1 MRIWRTPPDQPT
13 GTRPALLLIAVL
25 AGLTYGWGM
34 SRQAVEV
41 YYAAAARS
49 MAQSWHN
56 FVFAAFDPD
65 ATISL
70 DKLPGGL
77 WPQAL
82 SVRIFGPHIWAL
94 VLPQVIEGSL
104 AVLVL
109 FTAVRRF
116 TGAAAALVA
125 VAVLAVTPAAIAL
138 NRGNVSD
145 SLLILLLLCAAA
157 ATAKAVESQ
166 RPPSRPAPPA
176 RTHPGSAR
184 WLLLAGGCVG
194 LAFQAKMIEAWL
206 ILPALAVTWLLA
218 GHDRLIRRLAQ
229 IGAAGL
235 VTLAVSLVWIVA
247 VSLVPAHDR
256 PAVDGSRH
264 NSLFEQV
271 FVYNASGRLTLLH
284 TQSPVTA
291 ADAPA
296 PLAEATLDSSSWVDR
311 IVAGRGGLDAGWLL
325 PAAVL
330 AGVAVLV
337 ARRQEPRTDPTRAG
351 AVLWLVWLAVEL
363 AAFTTSNTLNPYY
376 LAALA
381 PPIAGL
387 IGTGVAVAFPTLVK
401 RGPAGTVLG
410 LAGATVLYGC
420 WLLAPAGG
428 VRFAALGGA
437 VVLLAA
443 AALLLTGAIGR
454 LSSRGR
460 LTAVALVLAATFVE
474 PALASASLIR
484 NDWGPFDTPYEPA
497 ATSDLTQTQ
506 PLAVLQ
512 HSAGTV
518 ALLRRVQGSARYP
531 AATISSLVAAPMIF
545 ATGVEILPVGGFT
558 GVDPEPTVDQ
568 LQAAVARGDVRVFI
582 TVHLDDPRVAW
593 IEAHCRELPTRPT
606 VPTPG
611 VELSAYYC

>member
-1 MRIWRTPPDQPT
+1 MRIWRTPPGQPP

-94 VLPQVIEGSL
+94 VLPQVIEGAL

-145 SLLILLLLCAAA
+145 SLLILLLLGSVA
-157 ATAKAVESQ
+157 ATAKAIESGN
-166 RPPSRPAPPA
+166 
-176 RTHPGSAR
+176 TR
-184 WLLLAGGCVG
+184 WLLVAGGCVG

-206 ILPALAVTWLLA
+206 ILPALAVAWLLA
-218 GHDRLIRRLAQ
+218 GRDRLVRRLAQ

-235 VTLAVSLVWIVA
+235 VTLAVSLVWIAA

-264 NSLFEQV
+264 DSLFEQV
-271 FVYNASGRLTLLH
+271 FVYNASGRFAPLH
-284 TQSPVTA
+284 AESPVTA

-296 PLAEATLDSSSWVDR
+296 PLAEATLDNNSWVDR
-311 IVAGRGGLDAGWLL
+311 VVAGRGGLNAGWLL
-325 PAAVL
+325 PAALL
-330 AGVAVLV
+330 AGAVVLV
-337 ARRQEPRTDPTRAG
+337 TRRREPRTDPMRAG
-351 AVLWLVWLAVEL
+351 AVLWLVWLAIEFV
-363 AAFTTSNTLNPYY
+363 AFITSNTLNAYY

-387 IGTGVAVAFPTLVK
+387 IGTGVAVAFPALAR

-420 WLLAPAGG
+420 WLLAPAGA

-437 VVLLAA
+437 IILLAA
-443 AALLLTGAIGR
+443 AALLLTGAAGR
-454 LSSRGR
+454 LSARGR
-460 LTAVALVLAATFVE
+460 VTAVALVLAATFVE

-484 NDWGPFDTPYEPA
+484 NDRGPFDTPYESA
-497 ATSDLTQTQ
+497 ATSNLTQTQ

-512 HSAGTV
+512 QSAGTV

-558 GVDPEPTVDQ
+558 GVDPEPTIDQ

-582 TVHLDDPRVAW
+582 TVDIDDPRVAW